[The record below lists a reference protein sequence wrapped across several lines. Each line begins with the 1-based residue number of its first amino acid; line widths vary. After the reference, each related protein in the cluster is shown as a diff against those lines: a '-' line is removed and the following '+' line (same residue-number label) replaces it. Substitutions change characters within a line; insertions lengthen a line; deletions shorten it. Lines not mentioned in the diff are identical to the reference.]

1 MRKKRVMCPHAV
13 KISLPCSS
21 TQECLELAEALTR
34 IRGLRAPLIK
44 HRVKKTSVE
53 VTIVGS
59 STEIALTKRLIIKT
73 YEQVK
78 RKTSG

>member
-1 MRKKRVMCPHAV
+1 MCPHTT
-13 KISLPCSS
+13 KITLPCSS
-21 TQECLELAEALTR
+21 MRECLELAEAITR

-59 STEIALTKRLIIKT
+59 LTEITLTKRLIIKT

-78 RKTSG
+78 KKTSG

>member
-1 MRKKRVMCPHAV
+1 MCPHTA
-13 KISLPCSS
+13 KITLPCSS
-21 TQECLELAEALTR
+21 MRECLELAEAITR

-59 STEIALTKRLIIKT
+59 LTEITLTKRLVIKT

-78 RKTSG
+78 KKTSD